1 MKTIRRRAARRIPFY
16 ALPVVV
22 ICTGILIAACTRQA
36 TAPTVRSLDDQIV
49 LPAKVPDLLP
59 GLAVRYYDGRF
70 RHIDQMPSGSRAT
83 QWGRSGNPIAI
94 INHRF
99 GEGNVFDSGTHQ
111 KVGVMMSGY
120 IHFES
125 NGSYRFRARSNDGV
139 RIWIGDM
146 VVIDDP
152 DVHPDR
158 LSDSRPLEKR
168 LAGWY
173 PFQLKYFQNKGS
185 ATLELYWQP
194 PGAQDFTIVPEA
206 AYRHHP

>member
-1 MKTIRRRAARRIPFY
+1 MKTIRRRADRRITHY
-16 ALPVVV
+16 ALPIVV
-22 ICTGILIAACTRQA
+22 ICAGILMAACAKQA
-36 TAPTVRSLDDQIV
+36 AAPGVQSLTDRIV
-49 LPAKVPDLLP
+49 PPANVSDLLP
-59 GLAVRYYDGRF
+59 GLAVRYYEGHF
-70 RHIDQMPSGSRAT
+70 RHIDQMPSGTRAT
-83 QWGRSGNPIAI
+83 RWGRSGNPIAI

-99 GEGNVFDSGTHQ
+99 GEGNVFDSGVHQ

-120 IHFES
+120 IHFENS
-125 NGSYRFRARSNDGV
+125 GSYRFRARSNDGV
-139 RIWIGDM
+139 RIWIGDT

-152 DVHPDR
+152 DVHPDQ
-158 LSDSRPLEKR
+158 LSDSRPLEIR

-206 AYRHHP
+206 VYRHHP